1 MQIGEDLVF
10 EWESSLGILHTVTVE
25 GARSSQE
32 EYGADADGRRGVMQ
46 DVTEW
51 SGMAIDPPLVI
62 EERAEWD
69 RYEEQKLPDLVAS
82 ELEEI
87 DAYARADAA
96 AQASEVRADLER
108 IID

>member
-10 EWESSLGILHTVTVE
+10 EWESSLGILHTVTVQC
-25 GARSSQE
+25 ARSGQE

-69 RYEEQKLPDLVAS
+69 RYEEQMLPDLVAS

-87 DAYARADAA
+87 DADARADAA
-96 AQASEVRADLER
+96 GQAADVRADLGR
-108 IID
+108 IFG